1 MAISKAALRCKKK
14 FLRFFPG
21 GYSDETYYDWERGY
35 KWEAHEQWEEVLN
48 QTEFR
53 RLLDSKKFEEIAARA
68 VRLESRTNLLFSFEK
83 TAIRDAIKTGRRRRL
98 AAAQTDASPDVAGRH
113 GLRIHRRARSPHLP
127 QAQRHAHR
135 RARIRI
141 RFRVSIEAN
150 GDTYASL
157 LEFAEKVRRDTRD
170 LRPKDMIDLQ
180 PFLWVQG
187 SEECEE

>member
-21 GYSDETYYDWERGY
+21 GYSDETYYDWER
-35 KWEAHEQWEEVLN
+35 
-48 QTEFR
+48 
-53 RLLDSKKFEEIAARA
+53 EIR
-68 VRLESRTNLLFSFEK
+68 EM
-83 TAIRDAIKTGRRRRL
+83 GRRRRL

-127 QAQRHAHR
+127 QAQRHAPR

-150 GDTYASL
+150 WDTYASL

-187 SEECEE
+187 SEEYEE